1 MFNICLILLSNSMV
15 PYNLIDSQGACSA
28 CRSTTTRRKGRSV
41 REEGFKRE
49 VVRRWRDGSHSRKL
63 SRMRFILKLRRTLNA
78 LSDDLQTSYKK
89 FMVFAVRQTENR
101 WELVSPKFMELKG
114 WARSIRLSVRR
125 RRQNATEK
133 ISFISYILTLKQTS
147 YWSSTVSSNI
157 LSTIPIVSFLMCYQL
172 H

>member
-63 SRMRFILKLRRTLNA
+63 SRMRFILKLRRTFDTSN
-78 LSDDLQTSYKK
+78 DDLQTSYKK
-89 FMVFAVRQTENR
+89 YLAFTANR
-101 WELVSPKFMELKG
+101 TDKLRVLVSPKFMELKG
-114 WARSIRLSVRR
+114 
-125 RRQNATEK
+125 
-133 ISFISYILTLKQTS
+133 
-147 YWSSTVSSNI
+147 
-157 LSTIPIVSFLMCYQL
+157 
-172 H
+172 

>member
-1 MFNICLILLSNSMV
+1 MSFSRIKYKFGNNLEMRAIITRERPGAYSMHVYVIYISMIKSQFMFNICLILLSNSMV

-101 WELVSPKFMELKG
+101 
-114 WARSIRLSVRR
+114 
-125 RRQNATEK
+125 
-133 ISFISYILTLKQTS
+133 
-147 YWSSTVSSNI
+147 
-157 LSTIPIVSFLMCYQL
+157 
-172 H
+172 